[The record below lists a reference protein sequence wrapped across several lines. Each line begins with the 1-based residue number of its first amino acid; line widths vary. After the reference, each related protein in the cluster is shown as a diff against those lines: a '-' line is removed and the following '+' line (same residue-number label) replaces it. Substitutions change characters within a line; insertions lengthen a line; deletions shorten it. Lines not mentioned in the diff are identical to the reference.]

1 VSRLMDIYPAEQELP
16 ADRRAA
22 IRAVVVAAAGEP
34 AASRLKLTWRWAVVP
49 AAVAVAVVVGLL
61 QPWATPA
68 AWASVP
74 EQLDASAVA
83 DLGAECASRISD
95 RHFPMA
101 LDSTSPVLGEARG
114 TSRAVLLAGPSQIHV
129 CVTGSAGD
137 FLGVYEVPPLD
148 RSSLGVV
155 DGIPGSREG
164 GEALRVV
171 FGRLR
176 SAGSTVRVTT
186 VDGLVVTASV
196 AASGESTYFLAWWPS
211 HADAATV
218 EVREPSGFAGFLPL
232 PDQAEPS
239 PASTVAD

>member
-34 AASRLKLTWRWAVVP
+34 AASRHRLTWRWAIVP
-49 AAVAVAVVVGLL
+49 AAIAVAVVVALL

-83 DLGAECASRISD
+83 DLGTECASRISD

-129 CVTGSAGD
+129 CVTSSAGD
-137 FLGVYEVPPLD
+137 FLGVYEVLPLEQ
-148 RSSLGVV
+148 SSLG
-155 DGIPGSREG
+155 
-164 GEALRVV
+164 
-171 FGRLR
+171 
-176 SAGSTVRVTT
+176 
-186 VDGLVVTASV
+186 GLVVTASV

-218 EVREPSGFAGFLPL
+218 EVREPSGVAGFLPL

>member
-1 VSRLMDIYPAEQELP
+1 VSRLPDIYPAEHKLP

-22 IRAVVVAAAGEP
+22 LRAVVVAGACEP
-34 AASRLKLTWRWAVVP
+34 AASRPRLTWRWAIVP

-83 DLGAECASRISD
+83 DLGASCASRISD

-114 TSRAVLLAGPSQIHV
+114 TSRAVLLAGPSQIHI
-129 CVTGSAGD
+129 CMAGSDGD
-137 FLGVYEVPPLD
+137 FLGAYEVPPLD

-155 DGIPGSREG
+155 VGIPGSREG

-176 SAGSTVRVTT
+176 SAGSTVKVTT

-218 EVREPSGFAGFLPL
+218 EVREPSGSAGFLPL